1 MKSIASRMLSA
12 IPTLAACLAL
22 SVIDAPQA
30 LADTANPTEPEESDV
45 AAITPPKPG
54 WIFVNRG
61 FVFPGTAIYDTGS
74 GKMMGLVQTA
84 LLADMAIDPAGKFYY
99 VAETI
104 WSKGNRGTRQ
114 DMVTVYDSTNL
125 KLQAEIPI
133 PGRLLIGG
141 RKQDFILSDD
151 GKLGFVYNFSPAS
164 SVSVVDL
171 EKRKFLRA
179 IELPGCAS
187 LIPNPG
193 AGFSA
198 LCADGSLATVTA
210 GAAKPAITH
219 SAPFFSA
226 TDDPIFDN
234 LIYDKTKQQALF
246 LSYTGKIYTA
256 KMAAAPTVSEPFSIQ
271 VAAGLRAG
279 DTKPLD
285 VNWYPGG
292 GQPMA
297 LHRASGHLF
306 VLMHP
311 GEYWT
316 HKAGGTEI
324 WDVDLAAKKVVKRV
338 PITDPATTIEV
349 TQEAA
354 PKLMYS
360 GGEGGTVH
368 VVDVKT
374 WDETLKLDRAG
385 SGVITVVE
393 AR

>member
-1 MKSIASRMLSA
+1 MKFIASRMLSA

-22 SVIDAPQA
+22 SLIDAPQA
-30 LADTANPTEPEESDV
+30 LADTGNPTEPEESDV
-45 AAITPPKPG
+45 ASITPPKPG

-61 FVFPGTAIYDTGS
+61 FVSPGTAIYDTGN
-74 GKMMGLVQTA
+74 GKMLGLVQMA
-84 LLADMAIDPAGKFYY
+84 VLADMAIDPAGKFYY

-210 GAAKPAITH
+210 SAAKPAL
-219 SAPFFSA
+219 P
-226 TDDPIFDN
+226 
-234 LIYDKTKQQALF
+234 
-246 LSYTGKIYTA
+246 
-256 KMAAAPTVSEPFSIQ
+256 
-271 VAAGLRAG
+271 
-279 DTKPLD
+279 
-285 VNWYPGG
+285 
-292 GQPMA
+292 
-297 LHRASGHLF
+297 
-306 VLMHP
+306 
-311 GEYWT
+311 
-316 HKAGGTEI
+316 
-324 WDVDLAAKKVVKRV
+324 
-338 PITDPATTIEV
+338 
-349 TQEAA
+349 
-354 PKLMYS
+354 
-360 GGEGGTVH
+360 
-368 VVDVKT
+368 
-374 WDETLKLDRAG
+374 
-385 SGVITVVE
+385 
-393 AR
+393 